1 MTVRF
6 RDRIRDERKFKSVE
20 ELVRQIGKDVAY
32 ARSARL
38 TTRPETDGAASGGR
52 REDRGR

>member
-20 ELVRQIGKDVAY
+20 ELVRQIGKDVGY

-38 TTRPETDGAASGGR
+38 TKCFNL
-52 REDRGR
+52 